1 MKVQKTL
8 KGKPAARW
16 LSRCLAFTLIELLV
30 VIAIIAILA
39 SMLLPA
45 LAKSKSKA
53 TGIVCLNNGK
63 QIALGWIMHADDND
77 SVLVGNLD
85 GGNVSTLSNS
95 NKTWALGW
103 LDFGGGTA
111 LGAANGGNSDTNT
124 FVLTQLS
131 PLAPYIGRSAGV
143 FKCPA
148 DKSLSLGTRGAP
160 RVRSISMNGYLG
172 DRGGPYTGGYRQ
184 FKKITELTSPPP
196 SRTWVF
202 LDERDDSIN
211 DGWFAVDMGGY
222 DPLNP
227 KAYTIV
233 DYPASYHNRAGGF
246 SFADGH
252 SEIRKWLDG
261 RTTPVLKKGQLL
273 ALGVASPNNRDVAW
287 LQERSSSKE
296 KNATRD

>member
-1 MKVQKTL
+1 MKVQETVKD
-8 KGKPAARW
+8 KPASPW
-16 LSRCLAFTLIELLV
+16 LSRSLAFTLIELLV

-45 LAKSKSKA
+45 LAKSKTKA
-53 TGIVCLNNGK
+53 QGIVCLNNGR
-63 QIALGWIMHADDND
+63 QIALGWIMAADDND

-95 NKTWALGW
+95 NKTWVLGW
-103 LDFGGGTA
+103 LDFAGGTA
-111 LGAANGGNSDTNT
+111 LGAAAGGNSDTNT

-131 PLAPYIGRSAGV
+131 PLAPYIGRSSGV

-148 DKSLSLGTRGAP
+148 DKSLDRGARGAP

-172 DRGGPYTGGYRQ
+172 ERAAPYSAGYRQ
-184 FKKITELTSPPP
+184 FKKITDLTTPAP
-196 SRTWVF
+196 SKTWVF
-202 LDERDDSIN
+202 LDEREDSIN
-211 DGWFAVDMGGY
+211 DGWFAVNMDGY

-227 KAYTIV
+227 KSYQIV

-252 SEIRKWLDG
+252 AEIRKWLDG
-261 RTTPVLKKGQLL
+261 RTTPVLKKGQ
-273 ALGVASPNNRDVAW
+273 AIPLGVSSPNNVDVGW
-287 LQERSSSKE
+287 LQDRTSSKE
-296 KNATRD
+296 KGATRF